1 MHANGGYQTMPKLI
15 ELLREE
21 HRDIEKLLL
30 VLEDELSVFDRQ
42 ERPDYEVIQA
52 VIRYFQDYPDCCHH
66 PKEDMIFEK
75 IKARDPVAAKSVGD
89 LKAEHQHEARRLQR
103 VADVVRNILLDREI
117 PRQTVD
123 DVIHDFIAKQRAH
136 MQMEERVLFQ
146 AAVDTLRPNDWA
158 EIDLRWSDQKD
169 TLFNVGIEERCLS
182 LRDHILQWARDN
194 KENRV

>member
-1 MHANGGYQTMPKLI
+1 MSRII
-15 ELLREE
+15 EMLREE

-75 IKARDPVAAKSVGD
+75 LKARDPVAAKSVGD
-89 LKAEHQHEARRLQR
+89 LEAEHRHEGRRLQR
-103 VADVVRNILLDREI
+103 VADIVRNILLDHEI
-117 PRQTVD
+117 PRQTFD
-123 DVIHDFIAKQRAH
+123 DVMHDFIEKERAH
-136 MQMEERVLFQ
+136 MRMEERLLFQ
-146 AAVDTLRPNDWA
+146 AAVNALRPDDWA
-158 EIDLRWSDQKD
+158 EIDSRWSDKKD

-182 LRDHILQWARDN
+182 LRDRILRWEREN
-194 KENRV
+194 KENRI